1 MDVLEMRIED
11 SMSHLDPNPE
21 QVEYSQDY
29 LVDCRIKLMKK
40 VTLYREQ
47 LEEAISNHARF
58 TAKHRQEIE
67 SIRSFYKNLLHAPTR
82 TGKIVKVACTTSN
95 VAVEIMEE
103 LGLKCKYD
111 GDSYCVSN

>member
-1 MDVLEMRIED
+1 MRKPESQKKLIP
-11 SMSHLDPNPE
+11 DPNPE

-29 LVDCRIKLMKK
+29 LVDCRTKLIKK

-47 LEEAISNHARF
+47 LEEAISNNARL

-82 TGKIVKVACTTSN
+82 TGRIVKAACTTSN
-95 VAVEIMEE
+95 AAVKIMKE
-103 LGLKCKYD
+103 LGLKYKYD
-111 GDSYCVSN
+111 GDSYYVYN